1 MAQKMQVE
9 IESKQIA
16 ALNKS
21 NHQDTLKV
29 ISAIDVVTK
38 SIDRLCFHVDLLS
51 DKLDALNDIVE
62 EYRNDNKS

>member
-1 MAQKMQVE
+1 MAQKIQVE

-21 NHQDTLKV
+21 NHQDTLKI
-29 ISAIDVVTK
+29 ISAIDNVGK
-38 SIDRLCFHVDLLS
+38 AINQLSFHVDLLS

-62 EYRNDNKS
+62 GYRNDNKS